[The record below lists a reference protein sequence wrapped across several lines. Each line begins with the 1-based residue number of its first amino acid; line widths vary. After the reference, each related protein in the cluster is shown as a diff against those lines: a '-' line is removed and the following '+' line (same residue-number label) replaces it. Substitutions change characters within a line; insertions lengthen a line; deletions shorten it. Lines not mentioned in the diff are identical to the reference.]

1 MIPQNDGA
9 AAPGAGGRNG
19 PVQSDGESL
28 PLPGLSGSVPAMH
41 RVSDLGRPLEG
52 ALWMAGAGLSFVGVN
67 GIVRYLG
74 TELPAAQS
82 AFIRFGFGLLFL
94 LPALWTMRGMRIG
107 PEVGRLFLGRGGLH
121 VVAVV
126 LWFYAMARV
135 PVAEM
140 AAIGFLGPVIV
151 LVIGGLLLGEGLG
164 ARRVMAVLVAV
175 AGGLIVLRPG
185 MRDLSL
191 GHLSQLGATVFFSLS
206 YIIAKRLSREAPAS
220 VIVAMLS
227 VTVTLG
233 LMPLALWQWQPV
245 RWEQCAWLAAVAAL
259 ATLGHYAMARAFR
272 AAPLAVTQPVTF
284 LQLIWAAL
292 LGALAFG
299 EPVEAWVLAGG
310 ALIILAISANTWAE
324 ARRDRLA
331 PALVEEP

>member
-1 MIPQNDGA
+1 MTA
-9 AAPGAGGRNG
+9 
-19 PVQSDGESL
+19 VQ
-28 PLPGLSGSVPAMH
+28 A
-41 RVSDLGRPLEG
+41 SDLGRPLEG
-52 ALWMAGAGLSFVGVN
+52 ALWMMGAGLSFVGVN

-82 AFIRFGFGLLFL
+82 AFIRFGFGLMFL
-94 LPALWTMRGMRIG
+94 LPALWAMRGMQFRPG
-107 PEVGRLFLGRGGLH
+107 VGRMFLGRGALH
-121 VVAVV
+121 VVAVI

-140 AAIGFLGPVIV
+140 AAIAFLGPVMV

-164 ARRVMAVLVAV
+164 ARRIAAVVVAV

-185 MRDLSL
+185 VRELSL
-191 GHLSQLGATVFFSLS
+191 GHLSQLGATVFFSMS

-220 VIVAMLS
+220 VIVGVLS

-233 LMPLALWQWQPV
+233 LLPLAMMQWQPV
-245 RWEQCAWLAAVAAL
+245 RLEQVGWLACVAGL

-284 LQLIWAAL
+284 LQLIWAAM

-299 EPVEAWVLAGG
+299 EPVEPWVMAGG
-310 ALIILAISANTWAE
+310 GLIILAISANTWAE
-324 ARRDRLA
+324 ARRDRVG
-331 PALVEEP
+331 LVVADDL

>member
-1 MIPQNDGA
+1 
-9 AAPGAGGRNG
+9 
-19 PVQSDGESL
+19 
-28 PLPGLSGSVPAMH
+28 
-41 RVSDLGRPLEG
+41 
-52 ALWMAGAGLSFVGVN
+52 VG
-67 GIVRYLG
+67 
-74 TELPAAQS
+74 Q
-82 AFIRFGFGLLFL
+82 
-94 LPALWTMRGMRIG
+94 
-107 PEVGRLFLGRGGLH
+107 LFLGRGALH

-140 AAIGFLGPVIV
+140 AAIAFLGPVLV
-151 LVIGGLLLGEGLG
+151 LVIGGLMLGEGLG
-164 ARRVMAVLVAV
+164 ARRVAAVLVAV

-185 MRDLSL
+185 LRELSL

-220 VIVAMLS
+220 VIVAVLS
-227 VTVTLG
+227 VTVTVG
-233 LMPLALWQWQPV
+233 LLPLAVWQWQPV
-245 RWEQCAWLAAVAAL
+245 RGEQLAWLACVAAL

-284 LQLIWAAL
+284 LQLIWAAI

-299 EPVEAWVLAGG
+299 EPVEPWVIAGG

-324 ARRDRLA
+324 ARRDRA
-331 PALVEEP
+331 GPVGVEDL

>member
-1 MIPQNDGA
+1 MSAADG
-9 AAPGAGGRNG
+9 P
-19 PVQSDGESL
+19 
-28 PLPGLSGSVPAMH
+28 
-41 RVSDLGRPLEG
+41 SDLGRPFEG

-74 TELPAAQS
+74 IELPAAQS
-82 AFIRFGFGLLFL
+82 AFIRFGFGLLIL
-94 LPALWTMRGMRIG
+94 LPALWAMRGMRFRPG
-107 PEVGRLFLGRGGLH
+107 VGRLFLGRGALH
-121 VVAVV
+121 VVAVI

-140 AAIGFLGPVIV
+140 AAIAFLGPVIV
-151 LVIGGLLLGEGLG
+151 LVIGGLMLGEGLG
-164 ARRVMAVLVAV
+164 ARRVAAVLVAI

-185 MRDLSL
+185 LRDLTL
-191 GHLSQLGATVFFSLS
+191 GHLAQLGATVFFAMS

-220 VIVAMLS
+220 SIVAVLS

-233 LMPLALWQWQPV
+233 LLPLALVQWQPV
-245 RWEQCAWLAAVAAL
+245 RLEQLGWLACVAAL

-284 LQLIWAAL
+284 LQLIWAAM

-299 EPVEAWVLAGG
+299 EPVEVWVLAGG

-324 ARRDRLA
+324 ARVGRA
-331 PALVEEP
+331 GPVVVEDL

>member
-1 MIPQNDGA
+1 MGA
-9 AAPGAGGRNG
+9 
-19 PVQSDGESL
+19 VQ
-28 PLPGLSGSVPAMH
+28 A
-41 RVSDLGRPLEG
+41 SDLGRPLEG
-52 ALWMAGAGLSFVGVN
+52 ALWMAAAGLSFVGVN

-82 AFIRFGFGLLFL
+82 AFIRFGFGLMFL
-94 LPALWTMRGMRIG
+94 LPALWAMRGMQFRPGIG
-107 PEVGRLFLGRGGLH
+107 RMFLGRGALH
-121 VVAVV
+121 VVAVI

-140 AAIGFLGPVIV
+140 AAIAFLGPVIV

-164 ARRVMAVLVAV
+164 ARRISAVLVAV
-175 AGGLIVLRPG
+175 LGGLIVLRPG
-185 MRDLSL
+185 VRELSL
-191 GHLSQLGATVFFSLS
+191 GHLSQLGATVFFAMS

-220 VIVAMLS
+220 VIVGVLS

-233 LMPLALWQWQPV
+233 LLPLALVQWQPV
-245 RWEQCAWLAAVAAL
+245 RVEQVGWLACVAGL

-292 LGALAFG
+292 LGALVFG
-299 EPVEAWVLAGG
+299 ERVEPWVLAGG
-310 ALIILAISANTWAE
+310 GLIILAISANTWAE
-324 ARRDRLA
+324 ARRDRVA
-331 PALVEEP
+331 PVAADDL